1 MYILEPRFLRLAGF
15 QYFDDCGVAGWYCEH
30 ILGRSLRQGGQEEQQ
45 LA

>member
-30 ILGRSLRQGGQEEQQ
+30 ILGRSLRQGQEEQQ